1 MKKLLLR
8 LGISLC
14 CVGALCGCND
24 SESDSGPDTP
34 PDHTPDFTFELTGKS
49 SGSITVHITPKNG
62 TGNFYWA
69 PIEESTLNDKYGSD
83 PAAAAAT
90 AVMMLKTQ
98 YADYGYDS
106 FEEFYASQI
115 STGAETMTFDG
126 YDAQTPLYCIAFGLD
141 ETGTITTDVNLS
153 ERYVTDAVSP
163 SANTFRITMTDKTTV
178 RVEPSNDDTYTF
190 YIFPKST
197 VDAYE
202 SLDELAA
209 AFVEQ
214 NRNSMHLLTFS
225 GPREKDFYDMFA
237 TYGAGSYVAFAF
249 GYESGCIT
257 TDVTAENYEYEV
269 ADPMVGEPFSNLTG
283 DVSVTCTEA
292 YFEPALEGNAFT
304 DQALTYFLAL
314 RAEDSFGLMET
325 RLGLYIQKRPDA
337 PFPGSMAGTYRID
350 GSLAPD
356 TVVKGWKDA
365 DGWYHG
371 SIYYEMGAYVPN
383 ASINSGS
390 VTIVDNADGTY
401 RVTVEAQEMNGH
413 AIRADFTGPITQYE
427 E

>member
-202 SLDELAA
+202 SLDKLAA

-214 NRNSMHLLTFS
+214 NKNSMHLLTFS

-257 TDVTAENYEYEV
+257 TDVTAESYEYEV

-401 RVTVEAQEMNGH
+401 RVTIEAQEMNGH

>member
-115 STGAETMTFDG
+115 STGAETMTYDG

-178 RVEPSNDDTYTF
+178 RVEPSNEDTYTF

-214 NRNSMHLLTFS
+214 NRNIMHLLTFS
-225 GPREKDFYDMFA
+225 GTREKDFYDMFA

-257 TDVTAENYEYEV
+257 TGVTAESYEYEV

-413 AIRADFTGPITQYE
+413 AIRADFTGRITQYE

>member
-126 YDAQTPLYCIAFGLD
+126 YDAQTPLYCITFGLD

-178 RVEPSNDDTYTF
+178 RVEPSNEDTYTF

-202 SLDELAA
+202 SLDKLAA

-214 NRNSMHLLTFS
+214 NKNSMHLLTFS
-225 GPREKDFYDMFA
+225 GPREKDFYDVFA
-237 TYGAGSYVAFAF
+237 TYGAGTYIAFAF

-257 TDVTAENYEYEV
+257 TGVTAESYEYEV

-413 AIRADFTGPITQYE
+413 AIRADFTGRITQYE

>member
-69 PIEESTLNDKYGSD
+69 PIEESTLNEKYGSD

-178 RVEPSNDDTYTF
+178 RVEPSNEDTYTF

-202 SLDELAA
+202 SLDKLAA

-214 NRNSMHLLTFS
+214 NKNSMHLLTFS

-237 TYGAGSYVAFAF
+237 TYGAGTYIAFAF

-257 TDVTAENYEYEV
+257 TGVTAESYEYEV

>member
-214 NRNSMHLLTFS
+214 NKNSMHLLTFS
-225 GPREKDFYDMFA
+225 GPREKDFYDVFA
-237 TYGAGSYVAFAF
+237 TYGAGTYIAFAF

-257 TDVTAENYEYEV
+257 TDVTAESYEYEV

-401 RVTVEAQEMNGH
+401 RVTIEAQEMNGH

>member
-178 RVEPSNDDTYTF
+178 RVEPSNEDTYTF

-202 SLDELAA
+202 SLDKLAA

-214 NRNSMHLLTFS
+214 NKNSMHLLTFS

-237 TYGAGSYVAFAF
+237 TYGAGTYIAFAF

-257 TDVTAENYEYEV
+257 TGVTAESYEYEV

-314 RAEDSFGLMET
+314 RAEDSYGLMET
-325 RLGLYIQKRPDA
+325 RLGLYIQKQPDA

-413 AIRADFTGPITQYE
+413 AIRADFTGRITQYE

>member
-1 MKKLLLR
+1 
-8 LGISLC
+8 
-14 CVGALCGCND
+14 
-24 SESDSGPDTP
+24 
-34 PDHTPDFTFELTGKS
+34 
-49 SGSITVHITPKNG
+49 
-62 TGNFYWA
+62 
-69 PIEESTLNDKYGSD
+69 
-83 PAAAAAT
+83 
-90 AVMMLKTQ
+90 
-98 YADYGYDS
+98 
-106 FEEFYASQI
+106 
-115 STGAETMTFDG
+115 MTYDG

-178 RVEPSNDDTYTF
+178 RVEPSNEDTYTF

-202 SLDELAA
+202 SLDKLAA

-214 NRNSMHLLTFS
+214 NKNSMHLLTFS
-225 GPREKDFYDMFA
+225 GPREKDFYDVFA
-237 TYGAGSYVAFAF
+237 TYGAGTYIAFAF

-257 TDVTAENYEYEV
+257 TGVTAESYEYEV

-337 PFPGSMAGTYRID
+337 PFPGSMDGTYRID

-390 VTIVDNADGTY
+390 ATIVDNADGTY

-413 AIRADFTGPITQYE
+413 AIRADFTGRITQYE

>member
-8 LGISLC
+8 LGISHC

-178 RVEPSNDDTYTF
+178 RVEPSNEDTYTF

-209 AFVEQ
+209 ASSS
-214 NRNSMHLLTFS
+214 R
-225 GPREKDFYDMFA
+225 
-237 TYGAGSYVAFAF
+237 
-249 GYESGCIT
+249 
-257 TDVTAENYEYEV
+257 
-269 ADPMVGEPFSNLTG
+269 TG
-283 DVSVTCTEA
+283 TSCTC
-292 YFEPALEGNAFT
+292 
-304 DQALTYFLAL
+304 
-314 RAEDSFGLMET
+314 
-325 RLGLYIQKRPDA
+325 
-337 PFPGSMAGTYRID
+337 
-350 GSLAPD
+350 
-356 TVVKGWKDA
+356 
-365 DGWYHG
+365 
-371 SIYYEMGAYVPN
+371 
-383 ASINSGS
+383 
-390 VTIVDNADGTY
+390 
-401 RVTVEAQEMNGH
+401 
-413 AIRADFTGPITQYE
+413 
-427 E
+427 

>member
-24 SESDSGPDTP
+24 SESDTGPDTP

-49 SGSITVHITPKNG
+49 SGSITVRITPKNG

-69 PIEESTLNDKYGSD
+69 PIEESTLNEKYGSD
-83 PAAAAAT
+83 PAAAT

-178 RVEPSNDDTYTF
+178 RVEPSNEDTYTF

-202 SLDELAA
+202 SLDKLAA

-214 NRNSMHLLTFS
+214 NKNSMHLLTFS
-225 GPREKDFYDMFA
+225 GPREKDFYDVFA
-237 TYGAGSYVAFAF
+237 TYGAGTYIAFAF

-257 TDVTAENYEYEV
+257 TGVTEESYEYEV

-337 PFPGSMAGTYRID
+337 PFPGSMAGTDRID

>member
-178 RVEPSNDDTYTF
+178 RVEPSNEDTYTF

-202 SLDELAA
+202 SLDKLAA

-237 TYGAGSYVAFAF
+237 TYGAGTYIAFAF

-257 TDVTAENYEYEV
+257 TGVTAESYEYEV

-292 YFEPALEGNAFT
+292 YFEPAFDDNAFT

-314 RAEDSFGLMET
+314 RAEDSYGLMET
-325 RLGLYIQKRPDA
+325 RLGLYIQKQPDA

-350 GSLAPD
+350 GSLAPN

>member
-98 YADYGYDS
+98 YADHGYDS

-202 SLDELAA
+202 SLDKLAA

-214 NRNSMHLLTFS
+214 NKNSMHLLTFS
-225 GPREKDFYDMFA
+225 GPREKDFYDVFA
-237 TYGAGSYVAFAF
+237 TYGAGTYIAFAF

-257 TDVTAENYEYEV
+257 TGVTAESYEYEV

-292 YFEPALEGNAFT
+292 YFEPALDDNAFT

-314 RAEDSFGLMET
+314 RAEDSYGLMET

>member
-24 SESDSGPDTP
+24 SESDTGPDTP

-49 SGSITVHITPKNG
+49 SGSITVRITPKNG

-69 PIEESTLNDKYGSD
+69 PIEESTLNEKYGSD

-90 AVMMLKTQ
+90 AVTMLKTQ

-202 SLDELAA
+202 SLDKLAA

-214 NRNSMHLLTFS
+214 NKNSMHLLTFS
-225 GPREKDFYDMFA
+225 GPREKDFYDVFA
-237 TYGAGSYVAFAF
+237 TYGAGTYIAFAF

-257 TDVTAENYEYEV
+257 TDVTAESYEYEV
-269 ADPMVGEPFSNLTG
+269 AAPMVGEPFSNLTG

-292 YFEPALEGNAFT
+292 YFEPALDDNAFT

-365 DGWYHG
+365 DGWHHG

>member
-24 SESDSGPDTP
+24 SESDTGPDTP

-49 SGSITVHITPKNG
+49 SGSITVRITPKNG

-69 PIEESTLNDKYGSD
+69 PIEESTLNEKYGSD

-178 RVEPSNDDTYTF
+178 RVEPSNEDTYTF

-202 SLDELAA
+202 SLDKLAA

-214 NRNSMHLLTFS
+214 NKNSMHLLTFS

-237 TYGAGSYVAFAF
+237 TYGAGTYIAFAF

-292 YFEPALEGNAFT
+292 YFEPALDDNAFT

-314 RAEDSFGLMET
+314 RAEDSYGLMET
-325 RLGLYIQKRPDA
+325 RLGLYIQKQPDA

-413 AIRADFTGPITQYE
+413 AIRADFTGRITQYE

>member
-24 SESDSGPDTP
+24 SESDTGPDTP

-90 AVMMLKTQ
+90 AVTMLKTQ
-98 YADYGYDS
+98 YANHGYNS

-115 STGAETMTFDG
+115 STGAETMTYDG

-202 SLDELAA
+202 SLDKLAA

-214 NRNSMHLLTFS
+214 NRNIMHLLTFS
-225 GPREKDFYDMFA
+225 GPREKDFYDVFA
-237 TYGAGSYVAFAF
+237 TYGAGTYIAFAF

-257 TDVTAENYEYEV
+257 TGVTAESYEYEV

-314 RAEDSFGLMET
+314 RAEDSYGLMET
-325 RLGLYIQKRPDA
+325 RLGLYIQKQPDA

>member
-1 MKKLLLR
+1 M
-8 LGISLC
+8 
-14 CVGALCGCND
+14 
-24 SESDSGPDTP
+24 
-34 PDHTPDFTFELTGKS
+34 
-49 SGSITVHITPKNG
+49 
-62 TGNFYWA
+62 
-69 PIEESTLNDKYGSD
+69 
-83 PAAAAAT
+83 
-90 AVMMLKTQ
+90 
-98 YADYGYDS
+98 
-106 FEEFYASQI
+106 
-115 STGAETMTFDG
+115 
-126 YDAQTPLYCIAFGLD
+126 
-141 ETGTITTDVNLS
+141 
-153 ERYVTDAVSP
+153 TDAVSP

-178 RVEPSNDDTYTF
+178 RVEPSNEDTYTF

-202 SLDELAA
+202 SLDKLAA

-214 NRNSMHLLTFS
+214 NRNIMHLLTFS
-225 GPREKDFYDMFA
+225 GPREKDFYDVFA
-237 TYGAGSYVAFAF
+237 TYGAGTYIAFAF

-257 TDVTAENYEYEV
+257 TGVTAESYEYEV

-383 ASINSGS
+383 ASINPGS

>member
-115 STGAETMTFDG
+115 STGAETMTYDG

-214 NRNSMHLLTFS
+214 NRNIMHLLTFS
-225 GPREKDFYDMFA
+225 GTREKDFYDMFA
-237 TYGAGSYVAFAF
+237 TYGAGTYIAFAF

-257 TDVTAENYEYEV
+257 TGVTAESYEYEV

-413 AIRADFTGPITQYE
+413 AIRADFTGRITQYE

>member
-1 MKKLLLR
+1 MKKLLRR

-178 RVEPSNDDTYTF
+178 RVEPSNEDTYTF

-202 SLDELAA
+202 SLDKLAA

-214 NRNSMHLLTFS
+214 NKNNMHLLTFS
-225 GPREKDFYDMFA
+225 GPREKDFYDVFA
-237 TYGAGSYVAFAF
+237 TYGAGTYIAFAF

-257 TDVTAENYEYEV
+257 TGVTAESYEYEV

-413 AIRADFTGPITQYE
+413 AIRADFTGRITQYE

>member
-178 RVEPSNDDTYTF
+178 RVESSNEDTYTF

-214 NRNSMHLLTFS
+214 NKNSMHLLTFS

-237 TYGAGSYVAFAF
+237 TYGAGTYIAFAF

-257 TDVTAENYEYEV
+257 TGVTAESYEYEV

-314 RAEDSFGLMET
+314 RAEDSYGLMET
-325 RLGLYIQKRPDA
+325 RLGLYIQKQPDA

-383 ASINSGS
+383 ASINPGS

-413 AIRADFTGPITQYE
+413 AIRADFTGRITQYE

>member
-178 RVEPSNDDTYTF
+178 RVEPSNEDTYTF

-214 NRNSMHLLTFS
+214 NKNSMHLLTFS

-237 TYGAGSYVAFAF
+237 TYGAGTYIAFAF

-257 TDVTAENYEYEV
+257 TGVTAESYEYEV

-314 RAEDSFGLMET
+314 RAEDSYGLMET
-325 RLGLYIQKRPDA
+325 RLGLYIQKQPDA
-337 PFPGSMAGTYRID
+337 PFPGSMARTYRID

-383 ASINSGS
+383 ASINPGS

-413 AIRADFTGPITQYE
+413 AIRADFTGRITQYE

>member
-83 PAAAAAT
+83 PAAAAT

-178 RVEPSNDDTYTF
+178 RVEPSNEDTYTF

-202 SLDELAA
+202 SLDKLAA

-214 NRNSMHLLTFS
+214 NKNSMHLLTFS

-257 TDVTAENYEYEV
+257 TDVTAGNYEYEV

-292 YFEPALEGNAFT
+292 YFEPALDDNAFT

-314 RAEDSFGLMET
+314 RAEDSYGLMET
-325 RLGLYIQKRPDA
+325 RLGLYIQKQPDA

-413 AIRADFTGPITQYE
+413 AIRADFKGPITQYE

>member
-178 RVEPSNDDTYTF
+178 RVEPSNEDTYTF

-202 SLDELAA
+202 SLDKLAA

-214 NRNSMHLLTFS
+214 NKNSMHLLTFS

-237 TYGAGSYVAFAF
+237 TYGAGTYIAFAF

-292 YFEPALEGNAFT
+292 YFEPALDDNAFT

-314 RAEDSFGLMET
+314 RAEDSYGLMET
-325 RLGLYIQKRPDA
+325 RLGLYIQKQPDA

-413 AIRADFTGPITQYE
+413 AIRADFTGRITQYE

>member
-1 MKKLLLR
+1 M
-8 LGISLC
+8 
-14 CVGALCGCND
+14 
-24 SESDSGPDTP
+24 
-34 PDHTPDFTFELTGKS
+34 
-49 SGSITVHITPKNG
+49 
-62 TGNFYWA
+62 
-69 PIEESTLNDKYGSD
+69 
-83 PAAAAAT
+83 
-90 AVMMLKTQ
+90 
-98 YADYGYDS
+98 
-106 FEEFYASQI
+106 
-115 STGAETMTFDG
+115 
-126 YDAQTPLYCIAFGLD
+126 
-141 ETGTITTDVNLS
+141 
-153 ERYVTDAVSP
+153 TDAVSP

-214 NRNSMHLLTFS
+214 NKNSMHLLTFS
-225 GPREKDFYDMFA
+225 GTREKDFYDMFA
-237 TYGAGSYVAFAF
+237 TYGAGSYVVSAF

-269 ADPMVGEPFSNLTG
+269 ADPMVGKPFSNLTG

-292 YFEPALEGNAFT
+292 YFEPAFDDNAFT

-314 RAEDSFGLMET
+314 RAEDSYGLMET
-325 RLGLYIQKRPDA
+325 RLGLYIQKQPDA

-350 GSLAPD
+350 GSLAPN

-365 DGWYHG
+365 DGWHHG
-371 SIYYEMGAYVPN
+371 SIYYEMGPYVPN

-390 VTIVDNADGTY
+390 ATIVDNADGTY

-413 AIRADFTGPITQYE
+413 AIRADFTGRITQYE

>member
-24 SESDSGPDTP
+24 SESDTGPDTP

-83 PAAAAAT
+83 PAAAAT

-115 STGAETMTFDG
+115 STGAETMTYDG

-178 RVEPSNDDTYTF
+178 RVEPSNEDTYTF

-202 SLDELAA
+202 SLDKLAA

-214 NRNSMHLLTFS
+214 NRNIMHLLTFS

-237 TYGAGSYVAFAF
+237 TYGAGTYIAFAF

-257 TDVTAENYEYEV
+257 TGVTAESYEYEV

-314 RAEDSFGLMET
+314 RAEDSYGLMET
-325 RLGLYIQKRPDA
+325 RLGLYIQKQPDA

-413 AIRADFTGPITQYE
+413 AIRADFTGRITQYE

>member
-163 SANTFRITMTDKTTV
+163 SANTFRITMTDKTTI

-214 NRNSMHLLTFS
+214 NKNSMHLLTFS

-237 TYGAGSYVAFAF
+237 TYGAGTYIAFAF

>member
-1 MKKLLLR
+1 M
-8 LGISLC
+8 
-14 CVGALCGCND
+14 GALCGCND

-49 SGSITVHITPKNG
+49 SGSITVRITPKNG

-69 PIEESTLNDKYGSD
+69 PIEESTLNEKYGSD

-98 YADYGYDS
+98 YADYGYNS

-178 RVEPSNDDTYTF
+178 RVEPSNEDTYTF

-202 SLDELAA
+202 SLDKLAA

-214 NRNSMHLLTFS
+214 NKNSMHLLTFS

-237 TYGAGSYVAFAF
+237 TYGAGTYIAFAF

-257 TDVTAENYEYEV
+257 TGVTAESYEYEV

-314 RAEDSFGLMET
+314 RAEDSYGLMET

-413 AIRADFTGPITQYE
+413 AIRADFTGRITQYE

>member
-178 RVEPSNDDTYTF
+178 RVEPSNEDTYTF

-202 SLDELAA
+202 SLDKLAA

-214 NRNSMHLLTFS
+214 NKNSMHLLTFS

-237 TYGAGSYVAFAF
+237 TYGAGTYIAFAF

-257 TDVTAENYEYEV
+257 TDVTAESYEYEV

-325 RLGLYIQKRPDA
+325 RLGLYIQKQPDA

-413 AIRADFTGPITQYE
+413 AIRADFTGRITQYE

>member
-178 RVEPSNDDTYTF
+178 RVEPSNEDTYTF

-202 SLDELAA
+202 SLDKLAA

-214 NRNSMHLLTFS
+214 NKNSMHLLTFS
-225 GPREKDFYDMFA
+225 GPREKDFYDVFA
-237 TYGAGSYVAFAF
+237 TYGAGTYIAFAF

-257 TDVTAENYEYEV
+257 TGVTAENYEYEV

-292 YFEPALEGNAFT
+292 YFEPALDDNAFT

-314 RAEDSFGLMET
+314 RAEDSYGLMET

-413 AIRADFTGPITQYE
+413 AIRADFTGRITQYE

>member
-24 SESDSGPDTP
+24 SESDTGPDTP

-49 SGSITVHITPKNG
+49 SGSITVRITPKNG

-202 SLDELAA
+202 SLDKLAA

-214 NRNSMHLLTFS
+214 NKNSMHLLTFS
-225 GPREKDFYDMFA
+225 GPREKDFYDVFA
-237 TYGAGSYVAFAF
+237 TYGAGTYIAFAF

-257 TDVTAENYEYEV
+257 TDVTAESYEYEV

-413 AIRADFTGPITQYE
+413 AIRADFTGRITQYE

>member
-115 STGAETMTFDG
+115 STGAETMTYDG

-141 ETGTITTDVNLS
+141 ETGTITTNVNLS

-178 RVEPSNDDTYTF
+178 RVEPSNEDTYTF

-202 SLDELAA
+202 GLDKLAA

-214 NRNSMHLLTFS
+214 NKNSMHLLTFS
-225 GPREKDFYDMFA
+225 GPREKDFYDVFA
-237 TYGAGSYVAFAF
+237 TYGAGTYIAFAF

-257 TDVTAENYEYEV
+257 TGVTAESYEYEV

-413 AIRADFTGPITQYE
+413 AIRADFTGRITQYE

>member
-98 YADYGYDS
+98 YTDYGYDS

-115 STGAETMTFDG
+115 STGAETMTYDG

-178 RVEPSNDDTYTF
+178 RVEPSNEDTYTF

-202 SLDELAA
+202 SLDKLAA

-214 NRNSMHLLTFS
+214 NKNSMHLLTFS
-225 GPREKDFYDMFA
+225 GPREKDFYDVFA
-237 TYGAGSYVAFAF
+237 TYGAGTYIAFAF

-257 TDVTAENYEYEV
+257 TGVTAESYEYEV

-413 AIRADFTGPITQYE
+413 AIRADFTGRITQYE

>member
-49 SGSITVHITPKNG
+49 SGSITVRITPKNG

-69 PIEESTLNDKYGSD
+69 PIEESTLNEKYGSD

-178 RVEPSNDDTYTF
+178 RVEPSNEDTYTF

-202 SLDELAA
+202 SLDKLAA

-214 NRNSMHLLTFS
+214 NKNSMHLLTFS

-237 TYGAGSYVAFAF
+237 TYGAGTYIAFAF

-325 RLGLYIQKRPDA
+325 RLGLYIQKQPDA

-413 AIRADFTGPITQYE
+413 AIRADFTGRITQYE

>member
-24 SESDSGPDTP
+24 SESDTGPDTP

-178 RVEPSNDDTYTF
+178 RVEPSNEDTYTF
-190 YIFPKST
+190 YIFPKSM

-202 SLDELAA
+202 SLDKLAA

-214 NRNSMHLLTFS
+214 NKNSMHLLTFS

-237 TYGAGSYVAFAF
+237 TYGAGTYIAFAF

-292 YFEPALEGNAFT
+292 YFEPALDDNAFT

-314 RAEDSFGLMET
+314 RAEDSYGLMET
-325 RLGLYIQKRPDA
+325 RLGLYIQKQPDA

-413 AIRADFTGPITQYE
+413 AIRADFMGPITQYE

>member
-1 MKKLLLR
+1 
-8 LGISLC
+8 
-14 CVGALCGCND
+14 
-24 SESDSGPDTP
+24 
-34 PDHTPDFTFELTGKS
+34 
-49 SGSITVHITPKNG
+49 
-62 TGNFYWA
+62 
-69 PIEESTLNDKYGSD
+69 
-83 PAAAAAT
+83 
-90 AVMMLKTQ
+90 MLKTQ
-98 YADYGYDS
+98 YADYGYNS

-115 STGAETMTFDG
+115 STGAETMTYDG

-178 RVEPSNDDTYTF
+178 RVEPSNEDTYTF

-202 SLDELAA
+202 SLDKLAA

-214 NRNSMHLLTFS
+214 NKNSMHLLTFS

-237 TYGAGSYVAFAF
+237 TYGAGTYIAFAF

-257 TDVTAENYEYEV
+257 TGVTAESYEYEV

-304 DQALTYFLAL
+304 DQAPTYFLAL
-314 RAEDSFGLMET
+314 RAEDSYGLMET

-413 AIRADFTGPITQYE
+413 AIRADFTGRITQYE

>member
-1 MKKLLLR
+1 M
-8 LGISLC
+8 
-14 CVGALCGCND
+14 
-24 SESDSGPDTP
+24 
-34 PDHTPDFTFELTGKS
+34 
-49 SGSITVHITPKNG
+49 
-62 TGNFYWA
+62 
-69 PIEESTLNDKYGSD
+69 
-83 PAAAAAT
+83 
-90 AVMMLKTQ
+90 
-98 YADYGYDS
+98 
-106 FEEFYASQI
+106 
-115 STGAETMTFDG
+115 
-126 YDAQTPLYCIAFGLD
+126 
-141 ETGTITTDVNLS
+141 
-153 ERYVTDAVSP
+153 TDAVSP

-178 RVEPSNDDTYTF
+178 RVEPSNEDTYTF

-202 SLDELAA
+202 SLDKLAA

-214 NRNSMHLLTFS
+214 NKNSMHLLTFS
-225 GPREKDFYDMFA
+225 GPREKDFYDVFA
-237 TYGAGSYVAFAF
+237 TYGAGTYIAFAF

-257 TDVTAENYEYEV
+257 TGVTAESYEYEV

-292 YFEPALEGNAFT
+292 YFEPALDDNAFT

-314 RAEDSFGLMET
+314 RAEDSYGLMET
-325 RLGLYIQKRPDA
+325 RLGLYIQKQPDA

-350 GSLAPD
+350 GSLAPN

-365 DGWYHG
+365 DGWHHG

-390 VTIVDNADGTY
+390 ATIVDNADGTY

>member
-178 RVEPSNDDTYTF
+178 RVEPSNEDTYTF

-202 SLDELAA
+202 SLDKLAA

-225 GPREKDFYDMFA
+225 GPREKDFYDVFA
-237 TYGAGSYVAFAF
+237 TYGAGTYIAFAF

-390 VTIVDNADGTY
+390 ATIVDNADGTY

>member
-83 PAAAAAT
+83 PAAAAT

-178 RVEPSNDDTYTF
+178 RVEPSNEDTYTF

-202 SLDELAA
+202 SLDKLAA

-214 NRNSMHLLTFS
+214 NKNSMHLLTFS

-257 TDVTAENYEYEV
+257 TDVTAESYEYEV

-292 YFEPALEGNAFT
+292 YFEPALDDNAFT

-314 RAEDSFGLMET
+314 RAEDSYGLMET
-325 RLGLYIQKRPDA
+325 RLGLYIQKQPDA

-365 DGWYHG
+365 DGWHHG
-371 SIYYEMGAYVPN
+371 SIYYEMGGLRAER
-383 ASINSGS
+383 
-390 VTIVDNADGTY
+390 VDQFGQRHD
-401 RVTVEAQEMNGH
+401 RRQRRRH
-413 AIRADFTGPITQYE
+413 LPRDR
-427 E
+427 

>member
-153 ERYVTDAVSP
+153 ERYVTDAVLP

-178 RVEPSNDDTYTF
+178 RVEPSNEDTYTF

-202 SLDELAA
+202 SLDKLAA

-214 NRNSMHLLTFS
+214 NKNSMHLLTFS
-225 GPREKDFYDMFA
+225 GPREKDFYDVFA
-237 TYGAGSYVAFAF
+237 TYGAGTYIAFAF

-257 TDVTAENYEYEV
+257 TGVTAESYEYEV

-413 AIRADFTGPITQYE
+413 AIRADFTGRITQYE